1 MLLCDAERI
10 TLNAS
15 QKVCVCARARARA
28 REKSESACVCVH
40 ARVRVRVFSKI
51 PLICPS
57 FPSFRPVLPTPAP
70 RAPPQLHR
78 IKLLHAHQVA
88 LRDNMMM
95 IE

>member
-1 MLLCDAERI
+1 MERGGR
-10 TLNAS
+10 AGGC
-15 QKVCVCARARARA
+15 VCVC
-28 REKSESACVCVH
+28 VCVQDEDRDTG
-40 ARVRVRVFSKI
+40 AEVAEGSAIRFFVNGVDCGDAFTG
-51 PLICPS
+51 LQA
-57 FPSFRPVLPTPAP
+57 AP